1 MSQFDP
7 ISGREAEPADPL
19 ASSRPAWHGAA
30 PSVELATA
38 LFEIEERGT
47 DALDDYAL
55 VELVAA
61 AQRLSS
67 WAHHLA
73 ASAAG
78 ALSDR
83 ESMEPPAAGMVTRS
97 LTAERLAGEEVA
109 MRLGWTPRAGQRLV
123 EEGRHYRTH
132 LVETGEALRRG
143 DIDPSKAK
151 ALRETLADVPWQ
163 LGLGVQEI
171 VLPHAPRRTPAQL
184 ARDARAALV
193 DLDPHEAQERRE
205 RATKDRYLSPPKPL
219 PDGMAGMW
227 LRTTALDAKALW
239 DAVDAGARAARSAGD
254 PRTLEQLRADLLVER
269 SLHEARCSDPLANRP
284 RAGSPGSRCRTAVR
298 VDVRVL
304 VPLATVVGTSEDP
317 GFLEGY
323 GTIDPEHARA
333 LARGGTWRRLVTDP
347 TTGTV
352 LDVGRTRYTPPP
364 DMSELVRFRDLECV
378 HPGCSASAW
387 TCELDHTVPF
397 RPNSLEGGATS
408 VDNLAPLSKG
418 CHQLKTHGGFTV
430 RRSGFGEYEWR
441 TPTGHV
447 YRAPVRSAIG
457 SLDGRNMIHPHRH
470 ELEEISPPR
479 PPTGGDPPRALG
491 PRQGDRAGDDDAE
504 PPDSEEPPPF

>member
-132 LVETGEALRRG
+132 LVEVRRCGVGIDPTRRG
-143 DIDPSKAK
+143 SARRSPRCHGNWPRRPGDRARMRRGAPG
-151 ALRETLADVPWQ
+151 VPRAT
-163 LGLGVQEI
+163 
-171 VLPHAPRRTPAQL
+171 HAPRSST
-184 ARDARAALV
+184 
-193 DLDPHEAQERRE
+193 DPHEAQERRE
-205 RATKDRYLSPPKPL
+205 RATKDRYHRPPL
-219 PDGMAGMW
+219 PDGMAGC
-227 LRTTALDAKALW
+227 TDHGPDEGTA
-239 DAVDAGARAARSAGD
+239 DAVDAGLVRPPAGD
-254 PRTLEQLRADLLVER
+254 PRTLEQRGQTSCRRRVRR
-269 SLHEARCSDPLANRP
+269 STRREP
-284 RAGSPGSRCRTAVR
+284 RRSPGSGAAPRCGPTCACSYRDR
-298 VDVRVL
+298 Q
-304 VPLATVVGTSEDP
+304 GTSEDP

-323 GTIDPEHARA
+323 GTIDPSTRERSHAA
-333 LARGGTWRRLVTDP
+333 GRGAGSSPTPRRRCSTSAAP
-347 TTGTV
+347 A
-352 LDVGRTRYTPPP
+352 TR
-364 DMSELVRFRDLECV
+364 
-378 HPGCSASAW
+378 
-387 TCELDHTVPF
+387 
-397 RPNSLEGGATS
+397 RPQT
-408 VDNLAPLSKG
+408 
-418 CHQLKTHGGFTV
+418 
-430 RRSGFGEYEWR
+430 
-441 TPTGHV
+441 
-447 YRAPVRSAIG
+447 
-457 SLDGRNMIHPHRH
+457 
-470 ELEEISPPR
+470 
-479 PPTGGDPPRALG
+479 
-491 PRQGDRAGDDDAE
+491 
-504 PPDSEEPPPF
+504 